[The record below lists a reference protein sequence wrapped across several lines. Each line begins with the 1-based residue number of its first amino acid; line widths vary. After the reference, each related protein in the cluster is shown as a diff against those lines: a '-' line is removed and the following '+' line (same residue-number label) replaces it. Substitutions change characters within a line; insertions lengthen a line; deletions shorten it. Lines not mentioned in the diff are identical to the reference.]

1 MTATDKNSTGN
12 VLEATGI
19 SKTVSLGAESIDILR
34 DVSMAAVA
42 GSSVSIS
49 GASGSGKTTLLA
61 ILAGLDI
68 PSAGNVNL
76 LGKPLGDLD
85 ENGRAALRNGNVGFV
100 FQSFHLLPNLT
111 AMENVSLALEVIPGT
126 ADILA
131 RSREALETVG
141 LGQRSG
147 HLPSQ
152 LSGGEQQRVA
162 LARAMVARPKILF
175 ADEPTGNLDHATGVS
190 ISDMMFSLCTDSG
203 VTLVLVTHDQELA
216 ARCDSKYHLT
226 AGRLDS

>member
-1 MTATDKNSTGN
+1 MTATDNNSSGN
-12 VLEATGI
+12 VLAASGI
-19 SKTVSLGAESIDILR
+19 SKTVSLGTERIDILR
-34 DVSMAAVA
+34 DVSMAADA
-42 GSSVSIS
+42 GRSVSIS

-68 PSAGNVNL
+68 PSAGSVNL
-76 LGKPLGDLD
+76 LGQPLGDLD

-111 AMENVSLALEVIPGT
+111 ALENVSLALEVIPGT

-162 LARAMVARPKILF
+162 LARAMVASPRILF

-203 VTLVLVTHDQELA
+203 VSLILVTHDQELA
-216 ARCDSKYHLT
+216 ARCDSQYHLT

>member
-1 MTATDKNSTGN
+1 MTATDNNSSGN
-12 VLEATGI
+12 VLAASGI
-19 SKTVSLGAESIDILR
+19 SKTVSLGTERIDILR
-34 DVSMAAVA
+34 DVSMAADA
-42 GSSVSIS
+42 GRSVSIS

-68 PSAGNVNL
+68 PSAGSVNL
-76 LGKPLGDLD
+76 LGQPLGDLD

-111 AMENVSLALEVIPGT
+111 ALENVSLALEVIPGT
-126 ADILA
+126 ANILK

-141 LGQRSG
+141 LGRRSG

-162 LARAMVARPKILF
+162 LARAMVASPRILF

-203 VTLVLVTHDQELA
+203 VTLVLVTHDQDLA
-216 ARCDSKYHLT
+216 ARCDSRYHLT

>member
-141 LGQRSG
+141 PYNHCTIKSDL
-147 HLPSQ
+147 
-152 LSGGEQQRVA
+152 
-162 LARAMVARPKILF
+162 RP
-175 ADEPTGNLDHATGVS
+175 
-190 ISDMMFSLCTDSG
+190 
-203 VTLVLVTHDQELA
+203 
-216 ARCDSKYHLT
+216 
-226 AGRLDS
+226 

>member
-216 ARCDSKYHLT
+216 ARCNSKYHLT